1 MVKHNTS
8 DVDRDLVSL
17 ETYAIASILGC
28 GALCLALCAIGCAVW
43 AAVAWL

>member
-1 MVKHNTS
+1 MTHPTS

-28 GALCLALCAIGCAVW
+28 GALCLALVIVACAVW
-43 AAVAWL
+43 ALVAWL